1 MSTKKNGFK
10 AYYIGVIFVFIFIY
24 LLNKYLKNE
33 ALYQHQ
39 KVSNAYIYKVN
50 IGNVKSNNIV
60 IKYYFFSDEKKYF
73 GGIESGLNYKIEER
87 LLNSYFPV
95 IYDSLNPQNNV
106 LLVDIERWNRLKLPL
121 PDSLIWLKKY
131 Y

>member
-1 MSTKKNGFK
+1 MSTKKIGFK

-24 LLNKYLKNE
+24 LLNKYIKNE
-33 ALYQHQ
+33 ALYKHQ
-39 KVSNAYIYKVN
+39 KVSNAYIYKIN
-50 IGNVKSNNIV
+50 LGNVKSNNIV
-60 IKYYFFSDEKKYF
+60 IKYYFFSDKKKYF